1 MKLNLIA
8 VGKLNEDYFKKAFS
22 EYEKR
27 LSRFCIFSLCELPE
41 SRLPE
46 NPGNAEIAAALEKE
60 AVLIKKVLIKDAENI
75 AFCIEGEKVSSEGY
89 SKLINSGKN
98 INLII
103 GSTNGLS
110 PGIKDLCRKIS
121 VSDMTFPHRLFRVMA
136 IEQTYRAFQ
145 IAAGGHYHS
154 AYTGL

>member
-1 MKLNLIA
+1 MKLNLVVI
-8 VGKLNEDYFKKAFS
+8 GKLKEDSIKRAFS

-41 SRLPE
+41 SRLPD
-46 NPGNAEIAAALEKE
+46 NPSNAEIAAALEKE
-60 AVLIKKVLIKDAENI
+60 AVSIEKALIKDADNI

-103 GSTNGLS
+103 GSTHGLS
-110 PGIKDLCRKIS
+110 PKIKDKCRKIS
-121 VSDMTFPHRLFRVMA
+121 VSDMTFPHQLFRIMVM
-136 IEQTYRAFQ
+136 EQTYRAFQ
-145 IAAGGHYHS
+145 IATGGHYHS
-154 AYTGL
+154 FYVNK

>member
-1 MKLNLIA
+1 MKVNLIA
-8 VGKLNEDYFKKAFS
+8 VGKLNEDYFREAFS

-27 LSRFCIFSLCELPE
+27 LSRFCIFSVRELPE
-41 SRLPE
+41 SKLPD

-60 AVLIKKVLIKDAENI
+60 AVLIEKALVKDADNI

-103 GSTNGLS
+103 GSTHGIS
-110 PGIKDLCRKIS
+110 PTIKGKCRKIS
-121 VSDMTFPHRLFRVMA
+121 VSDMTFPHRLFRIIVA
-136 IEQTYRAFQ
+136 EQTYRAFQ
-145 IAAGGHYHS
+145 IAAGGRYHS
-154 AYTGL
+154 FYQKN